1 MQDDGEEEAAEQ
13 GERSIVLLRH
23 GIAEDAGPGQRDE
36 ERALTSEGHARM
48 KQIGKGL
55 ERAFPRAHTIYAS
68 PLLRAQQTAM
78 WVSKAYRLRAK
89 VETTEVLVPGAAP
102 RELAE
107 FLQSHRQG
115 RLILVGHE
123 PNLSTNLLALI
134 RAADHAAVD
143 FKKGG
148 AACVR
153 LSTAGTGVLQWM
165 LTPRLLAKLAEE

>member
-1 MQDDGEEEAAEQ
+1 MTDDSEEEAES

-23 GIAEDAGPGQRDE
+23 GIAENAAPGQADE

-48 KQIGKGL
+48 KQIGRGL

-89 VETTEVLVPGAAP
+89 VDTTAVLVPGATP
-102 RELAE
+102 LELAD
-107 FLQSHRQG
+107 FLRSHKQG

-134 RAADHAAVD
+134 GAADRAAVD

-153 LSTAGTGVLQWM
+153 LNAAGTGVLQWM

>member
-1 MQDDGEEEAAEQ
+1 MQEDVEEEADH

-23 GIAEDAGPGQRDE
+23 GIAEDAAAGQTDE
-36 ERALTSEGHARM
+36 GRALTPEGHARM

-78 WVSKAYRLRAK
+78 WISKAYRLRAK
-89 VETTEVLVPGAAP
+89 VETTEVLVPGASP
-102 RELAE
+102 GDLAA
-107 FLQSHRQG
+107 FLQSHPQR
-115 RLILVGHE
+115 RLIFVGHE

-134 RAADHAAVD
+134 RAADHAALE

-153 LSTAGTGVLQWM
+153 LNAAGTGVLQWM
-165 LTPRLLAKLAEE
+165 MTPQLLTKLAEE